1 MDTLS
6 GSVEIITYQNPENGY
21 TILRLKPDSSLKQYA
36 DNSGNVTIVGNL
48 PDCNTGEHLTLQGEW
63 KKHSEF
69 GMQFAVTQCQTDY
82 PSTLEGL
89 RRYLGSGLIKGIG
102 PRLANRI
109 VDTFGLDA
117 IDVLD
122 NHPARLREVP
132 DFGAKRSLMVVAAWD
147 EQRSIKQV
155 MIFLHGKNIPTSLAV
170 KIYKQYGDQ
179 SLTVIQS
186 DPYRLARDIHGVGFI
201 TADRL
206 AQSLGIAPDN
216 PSRIEAGLIYTLN
229 DAASAGHV
237 FLPQSKLFELTTDL
251 LKVETDLLPVGL
263 ERLSKGDRI
272 ALQVVDGQTAVYLT
286 SFNYFEQHVAEK
298 INLLIH
304 PPESRLAGIQQIF
317 TLFNNSLT
325 DEQFQAVKQA
335 FAVPVSILTGGPGT
349 GKTTTL
355 KVLMDVLELNH
366 KKVALASP
374 TGRAA
379 KRLTESTGHPAST
392 IHRLLGYIPGG
403 GFNHCEENPLNV
415 DILVIDESSML
426 DLALTYYLLS
436 AVSQGTHI
444 LFVGDV
450 DQLPSVGAG
459 NILKDLIA
467 CRQIPVTRL
476 TQIFRQAADSQIIT
490 NAHAINHGEAPRF
503 LPDNRDFFLFPAT
516 SAEEAARWVVD
527 VVCSR
532 IPKKFGLDPITQV
545 QVLTPIHRSPAGV
558 ISLNQQLQKAL
569 NPPSSSKP
577 EKALFGQLFRIN
589 DRVMQVQNNYD
600 KEVFNGDI
608 GRVSAINFEDHTL
621 SVTFEDR
628 QVVYDWLDADQLTL
642 AYAITIHKSQG
653 SEFPA
658 VVIPLVMQHYHM
670 LQRNLLY
677 TGITRAR
684 QLCVLVG
691 DQKAI
696 QMAVKNNQAQKRYSN
711 LAQRICLS
719 VPENPLPLL

>member
-21 TILRLKPDSSLKQYA
+21 TILRLKPDVSLKQYT
-36 DNSGNVTIVGNL
+36 DHFGNVTVVGNL
-48 PDCNTGEHLTLQGEW
+48 PDCNLGEHLSLQGEW

-69 GMQFAVTQCQTDY
+69 GMQFSVTQCQTNY

-102 PRLANRI
+102 PRLADRI
-109 VDTFGLDA
+109 VDTFGLET
-117 IDVLD
+117 IDILD

-147 EQRSIKQV
+147 EQRNIKQV
-155 MIFLHGKNIPTSLAV
+155 MLFLHSKNISTSLAV

-206 AQSLGIAPDN
+206 AQSLGLAVDN
-216 PSRIEAGLIYTLN
+216 PSRIEAGLIYILN
-229 DAASAGHV
+229 EAASSGHV
-237 FLPQSKLFELTTDL
+237 YLPQSKLFELTADL
-251 LKVETDLLPVGL
+251 LKVDADLLPVGL
-263 ERLSKGDRI
+263 ERLTKGDRI
-272 ALQVVDGQTAVYLT
+272 VLQVVEGQTAVYLT
-286 SFNYFEQHVAEK
+286 AFNYFEQHAADK
-298 INLLIH
+298 IAHLIH
-304 PPESRLAGIQQIF
+304 PSESRLAGIQQIF
-317 TLFNNSLT
+317 SLFNNNLT
-325 DEQFQAVKQA
+325 DEQFQAVKQS
-335 FAVPVSILTGGPGT
+335 FESPVSILTGGPGT

-355 KVLMDVLELNH
+355 KVLIDVLELNR

-379 KRLTESTGHPAST
+379 KRLAESTGHPAST

-415 DILVIDESSML
+415 DMLVIDESSML
-426 DLALTYYLLS
+426 DLALTHYLLS
-436 AVSQGTHI
+436 AVSPGTHV

-467 CRQIPVTRL
+467 CQHIPVTRL
-476 TQIFRQAADSQIIT
+476 TQIFRQASDSQIIT
-490 NAHAINHGEAPRF
+490 NAHAINYGETPRF
-503 LPDNRDFFLFPAT
+503 QSDNHDFFLFPAT

-527 VVCSR
+527 VVCTR
-532 IPKKFGLDPITQV
+532 IPKKFGFDPVSQI

-558 ISLNQQLQKAL
+558 ISLNQQLQSAL
-569 NPPSSSKP
+569 NPPTSSKP
-577 EKALFGQLFRIN
+577 EKSLFGQVFRIN

-608 GRVSAINFEDHTL
+608 GKVSAINFEDHTL
-621 SVTFEDR
+621 TVAFDDR
-628 QVVYDWLDADQLTL
+628 QVTYDWLDVDQLTL

-684 QLCVLVG
+684 ELCVLVG

-711 LAQRICLS
+711 FSQRICLAL
-719 VPENPLPLL
+719 PGNALPLL